1 MARKIEVAI
10 TGDAR
15 SLERAFRQSGRS
27 ADSFGKKITRGAGA
41 GLLFLGK
48 TAAVGA
54 AAGLA
59 ITTVG
64 LVKAAKAASES
75 EASTAR
81 LNQQLKTLGKDNDA
95 VRASIDETVTSLSN
109 LSGFDDEDL
118 QDAFTSLVRSS
129 GNVELSMSNLG
140 IAADIAASGT
150 MSLEAATKLLN
161 RVNAGSVTALKRYG
175 IEVDKN
181 TTKQEALRLLQQK
194 FAGQAEAFGQTA
206 AGAQARLAVAFEN
219 AFEEIGV
226 ALTPVIA
233 DLANIATEYLPG
245 IARSVSQYLG
255 AAKDEILEFV
265 DAFRTADGIE
275 GKARLVF
282 EIGKDAIMDL
292 VDTLLAQMRKVDW
305 KETGQTILAGIV
317 SAASTANVTFGNI
330 TEKIAQSMID
340 NMDVIAEA
348 GALMALA
355 IIDRLSDPTFW
366 YRHWE
371 LVLTV
376 ALSAL
381 PMGRIATIGFKILR
395 VFAKPLLSLGKV
407 IRPSIAGAFDDVLA
421 DVAGIIRRVGLAI
434 VFGLNSAL
442 LRARKTIFDGLR
454 SALDQAERTILNNL
468 ARLFT
473 AVYNRVRDPLEDLL
487 GYTFVFVEN
496 LRRVFYAVGDFIR
509 FGRGDNDPT
518 GLIRIFRDILSFPF
532 LKIQDYISEYLV
544 SPMGNIID
552 AGRGAYIVMNRFF
565 VLLDD
570 IVVDVLRL
578 GKVLVTGLEFPLKL
592 LNTVVLPAFAAR
604 IMRLADGIQNA
615 RPVIVKAARDLASS
629 IANNFIE
636 TLSDILGLFPSVVR
650 TLIRFGISSAIVDA
664 GIAVYNSVTA
674 LGNDIIDGIVKG
686 ITDKANALKN
696 SLTSVVKDAVAYV
709 KRNVLNASSP
719 SKWTMAQLGFPTI
732 EGVVEG
738 IKGRRAILRQTL
750 GDVFKN
756 AVDAAR
762 SQISGLSSTIGSMLD
777 KIGTAKISGMVS
789 TGALTGGKT
798 LAEIRSEQ
806 ARVERERE
814 KARLE
819 KAVNDAQSD
828 EERQQALQDLSDWE
842 INEEARLLEEK
853 MALAEKSYADDI
865 ANLQDSFDR
874 GLISAET
881 FKTELE
887 KIVGAETGKLLGEQ
901 FAAAFGQTL
910 TTLITT
916 LSNLA
921 AAGVGG
927 EGIAPISPVGEVTG
941 AVDDYKR
948 RKKQFDNATAEW
960 KKERDKR
967 EDALQAA
974 RTKARKAN
982 SPGGTDV
989 TAAEQKEIDR
999 LRERFEGHVGKK
1011 PKASDFGLQ
1020 RGGIVMSP
1028 IQTWLGENN
1037 QSEAVIPLDSGRGQR
1052 MLKTALSAGGG
1063 MSAGD
1068 GVTINVT
1075 VNGNEFS
1082 AAEFARKIAPE
1093 LRRQV
1098 TLIRSA

>member
-59 ITTVG
+59 VTTVG

-81 LNQQLKTLGKDNDA
+81 LNQQLKTLGKDNDS
-95 VRASIDETVTSLSN
+95 VRASIDQTVTSLSN

-140 IAADIAASGT
+140 IATDIAASGT

-233 DLANIATEYLPG
+233 DLANLATEYLPG

-265 DAFRTADGIE
+265 DAFRIADGIE

-292 VDTLLAQMRKVDW
+292 VNLLVAQLRKVNW
-305 KETGQTILAGIV
+305 KDTGQAILAGV
-317 SAASTANVTFGNI
+317 VAAATTANVAFNEVTK
-330 TEKIAQSMID
+330 KIAQSIID
-340 NMDVIAEA
+340 NIDVVAEA
-348 GALMALA
+348 GALVALA
-355 IIDRLSDPTFW
+355 VVDRLMDPGFW
-366 YRHWE
+366 IRHWP

-381 PMGRIATIGFKILR
+381 PIGRVTVIGAKVAQLFI
-395 VFAKPLLSLGKV
+395 KPLLKIAAPF
-407 IRPSIAGAFDDVLA
+407 IRPFIAAFDQLLKRIGVYA
-421 DVAGIIRRVGLAI
+421 FEAGFRFVDRMEAALTSLRGRITGALMGTVGAAESALQRLVNFGSGVFMFVEGTLRRVLRAVSLALISLTRPITYEFRQLLIDIELFFVDGFARI
-434 VFGLNSAL
+434 VTRISSFVFKIEREIAYVAARVNSAIRNMMQEIVNIIAD
-442 LRARKTIFDGLR
+442 RARDVVAAFDRGMANLVENAARLATRVVYRISTGIFDGIDNIR
-454 SALDQAERTILNNL
+454 TAAIALANAFVRGVEAAWD
-468 ARLFT
+468 RLPGI
-473 AVYNRVRDPLEDLL
+473 VR
-487 GYTFVFVEN
+487 
-496 LRRVFYAVGDFIR
+496 A
-509 FGRGDNDPT
+509 
-518 GLIRIFRDILSFPF
+518 
-532 LKIQDYISEYLV
+532 
-544 SPMGNIID
+544 
-552 AGRGAYIVMNRFF
+552 
-565 VLLDD
+565 
-570 IVVDVLRL
+570 
-578 GKVLVTGLEFPLKL
+578 
-592 LNTVVLPAFAAR
+592 
-604 IMRLADGIQNA
+604 
-615 RPVIVKAARDLASS
+615 
-629 IANNFIE
+629 
-636 TLSDILGLFPSVVR
+636 
-650 TLIRFGISSAIVDA
+650 LIRFSVANTIVNLVEVVLNA
-664 GIAVYNSVTA
+664 AKE
-674 LGNDIIDGIVKG
+674 LGRAAIDGITQGVRE
-686 ITDKANALKN
+686 KAEALKN
-696 SLTSVVKDAVAYV
+696 TLSGVVKDAVAFV
-709 KRNVLNASSP
+709 KRNVLNSSSP
-719 SKWTMAQLGFPTI
+719 SKWTMAQLGFPMI
-732 EGVVEG
+732 DGVVEG
-738 IKGRRAILRQTL
+738 VKGRRAILRQTL

-762 SQISGLSSTIGSMLD
+762 SQVSSLSGILGSMLD
-777 KIGTAKISGMVS
+777 KIGAQKVGSMVS
-789 TGALTGGKT
+789 AGALTGGKT

-814 KARLE
+814 KARLK

-927 EGIAPISPVGEVTG
+927 EGLTPISPIG
-941 AVDDYKR
+941 AV
-948 RKKQFDNATAEW
+948 QGATAEY
-960 KKERDKR
+960 
-967 EDALQAA
+967 AA
-974 RTKARKAN
+974 NKARYDAALKEWDDERIRRRDRVINARSDAKKAG
-982 SPGGTDV
+982 SRGGTII
-989 TAAEQKEIDR
+989 TEAEKAEIEELERR
-999 LRERFEGHVGKK
+999 LANHMERK
-1011 PKASDFGLQ
+1011 PKPGDFGLQ